1 MSKSG
6 LLVVISGPSGVGK
19 STITRA
25 LVERLNARFSISM
38 TTRAK
43 TTGETDGVDY
53 HFVDEARFRQA
64 IDNDELL
71 EHAQV
76 FGNWYGTPR
85 KPIDEAVAR
94 GELIVLEID
103 VEGAIQVR
111 ERCPQAFE
119 IFILPPSEEV
129 LLQRLRDRKREG
141 EEAIQKRF
149 AEAQREMVR
158 ARESGAY
165 DAFVVN
171 DDLETAIR
179 EVIGLVEKRRHGG

>member
-64 IDNDELL
+64 IDNDDLL

-119 IFILPPSEEV
+119 IFILPPSEDV

-149 AEAQREMVR
+149 AEAQREMAR
-158 ARESGAY
+158 ARECGAY

-171 DDLETAIR
+171 DDLETAIAT
-179 EVIGLVEKRRHGG
+179 VVDLVQQRRTAQ

>member
-1 MSKSG
+1 MSRSG

-19 STITRA
+19 STIAHA
-25 LVERLNARFSISM
+25 LEERLGTRFSVSM
-38 TTRAK
+38 TTRKQAAS
-43 TTGETDGVDY
+43 ETDGADY

-64 IDNDELL
+64 IDNDDLL

-119 IFILPPSEEV
+119 IFILPPSEDV
-129 LLQRLRDRKREG
+129 LLKRLRDRKREG
-141 EEAIQKRF
+141 EDAIQQRF
-149 AEAQREMVR
+149 AEARREMAR
-158 ARESGAY
+158 ARECGAY
-165 DAFVVN
+165 DAFVIN

-179 EVIGLVEKRRHGG
+179 EVVDLVQKQRDSS